1 MNDEGAVRDAVLGA
15 NAGDPDSGPRPYIS
29 YRGQVEPHWLD
40 VNRHMNVSWYDRVFD
55 IAESDLF
62 EVFGIHDDY
71 IRRTSY
77 SFFRLEKSVR
87 YERELMPDA
96 KLEARS
102 LVLWTDLKRVH
113 HFHELWNIDQNY
125 RAATVEGL
133 SIHVDLRLRKAA
145 RIVEAAVADPLTRL
159 AQEHARL
166 PWPVGVARR
175 DFRKRT

>member
-1 MNDEGAVRDAVLGA
+1 MAGQGE
-15 NAGDPDSGPRPYIS
+15 AGDSAHGIVAEAFEAEPRPYIS
-29 YRGQVEPHWLD
+29 FRGRVEQRWLD
-40 VNRHMNVSWYDRVFD
+40 VNRHMNVSWYDHVFD

-71 IRRTSY
+71 IRSTNY

-96 KLEARS
+96 RLEARS
-102 LVLWTDLKRVH
+102 YVLWTDLKRVH
-113 HFHELWNIDQNY
+113 HFHELWNVDQNY

-133 SIHVDLRLRKAA
+133 SIHVDLRVRKAV
-145 RIVEAAVADPLTRL
+145 RIIEPGVADPLTRL

-166 PWPVGVARR
+166 PWPKGAVRR
-175 DFRKRT
+175 DFRK

>member
-1 MNDEGAVRDAVLGA
+1 MNNEGAVRNESSGA
-15 NAGDPDSGPRPYIS
+15 NAGDTDDAPRPYIS
-29 YRGQVEPHWLD
+29 FRGKVEPHWLD
-40 VNRHMNVSWYDRVFD
+40 VNRHMNVSWYDHVFD

-62 EVFGIHDDY
+62 DVFGIHDEY

-96 KLEARS
+96 SLEARS
-102 LVLWTDLKRVH
+102 VVLWTDLKRVH
-113 HFHELWNIDQNY
+113 HFHELWNVDQNY

-145 RIVEAAVADPLTRL
+145 RIVERDVADPLSAL
-159 AQEHARL
+159 AAQHARL
-166 PWPVGVARR
+166 QWPAGVARR
-175 DFRKRT
+175 SFRK